1 MCQMEGCIM
10 FCHRHI
16 PALGACPSRLV
27 GSGHRCDTRE
37 RTAGS
42 HAWRLAMTEMEWNKE
57 RAAHELEVR
66 REQHQRIRD
75 YMIMGVL
82 SLLVIVTILLFF
94 MPAVDNPQRVGQ
106 ITPETQAWA

>member
-1 MCQMEGCIM
+1 
-10 FCHRHI
+10 
-16 PALGACPSRLV
+16 
-27 GSGHRCDTRE
+27 
-37 RTAGS
+37 
-42 HAWRLAMTEMEWNKE
+42 MTEMEWNKE

-106 ITPETQAWA
+106 ITPETQAWARTFLATLAGSLAGFISGERVGSKS